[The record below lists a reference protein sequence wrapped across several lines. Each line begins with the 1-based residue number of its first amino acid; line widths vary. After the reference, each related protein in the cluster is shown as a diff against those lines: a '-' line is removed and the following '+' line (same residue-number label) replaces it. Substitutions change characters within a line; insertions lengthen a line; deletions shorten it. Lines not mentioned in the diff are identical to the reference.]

1 MTTMT
6 TAQHALLRTM
16 TLAQLLAHDFPPR
29 EDLVAPWLRQGESAM
44 LWAPPG
50 LGKTMLALTLALAVA
65 GGGTVLGWTSP
76 KPRPVL
82 YLDGEMHAQDLRD
95 RLAMLT
101 GTVEGLDAA
110 AAGRNLTILSRQGQK
125 ADVRFP
131 DLTKEADQG
140 EVLKQAASTNADL
153 VILDNF
159 STLAEVADENE
170 AAAMSPVLTFLLR
183 MKQAG
188 RAAILVHH
196 SDKTGS
202 NYRGSSKLAT
212 TFEVIIGLSRLDGRA
227 AGEGAGFE
235 LKWGKYRGKP
245 TAGTRDIE
253 VTLEGTPEG
262 GVKWDHRPGSGAEM
276 AALLDAARSGRFR
289 TQREL
294 AASLQMDPAKVSR
307 LRARAVGKGEISKA
321 EWEACMTGEGAD
333 NRDF

>member
-1 MTTMT
+1 MKTMT
-6 TAQHALLRTM
+6 TERPAPLRTM
-16 TLAQLLAHDFPPR
+16 TLAQLLEHQFPAR

-76 KPRPVL
+76 QPRPVL
-82 YLDGEMHAQDLRD
+82 YVDGEMHIQDLRD
-95 RLAMLT
+95 RLAMLS
-101 GTVEGLDAA
+101 GTVSGLDVA
-110 AAGRNLTILSRQGQK
+110 AAGGNLTILSRQGQG

-131 DLTKEADQG
+131 DLTKEADQD
-140 EVLKQAASTNADL
+140 EVLRQAAGTDAAL
-153 VILDNF
+153 VICDNF

-188 RAAILVHH
+188 RATILVHH
-196 SDKTGS
+196 SDKTGA

-212 TFEVIIGLSRLDGRA
+212 TFEVIIGLSRLEGRA

-245 TAGTRDIE
+245 TMATRDME
-253 VTLEGTPEG
+253 VMLEGTPEG
-262 GVKWDHRPGSGAEM
+262 GVRWDHRPGSGAEM
-276 AALLDAARSGRFR
+276 VALLDAVRSGRFR

-294 AASLQMDPAKVSR
+294 AEHLQMEPMKVSR
-307 LRARAVGKGEISKA
+307 LKGRAVGKGEISRS
-321 EWEACMTGEGAD
+321 EWDACMTGEAAD
-333 NRDF
+333 NPDF